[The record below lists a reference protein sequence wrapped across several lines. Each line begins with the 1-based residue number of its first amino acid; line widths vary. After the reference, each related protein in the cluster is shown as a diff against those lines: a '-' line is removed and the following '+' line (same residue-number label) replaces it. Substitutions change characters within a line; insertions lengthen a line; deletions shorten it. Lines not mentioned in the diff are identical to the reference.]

1 MCSYHKRGKYEMP
14 RTCGKRMTPPRRRR
28 ANNRRVIGAAFLVVV
43 MCATLSFVVKNCL
56 ATNDIEYTPA
66 DKTTSVIVI
75 GVDDVR
81 QNTADAIHTMYIA
94 SEAPATNPLV
104 QEFADT
110 VTDAESITVEDNE
123 ENVPVEE
130 IKEEIVETEPE
141 EPKRENTL
149 YYVQDG
155 RYRYDLPDEYQD
167 YLWQQCKAYGISEYY
182 ELLLAQM
189 YHESSF
195 RVDIVSSTNDYGLM
209 QINICNH
216 KWLSG
221 IIGDDNFLN
230 PYTSIRA
237 GVHMMSTFLHKYN
250 DVQKALV
257 CYNMGEGKVING
269 TYTSSYSRGVLE
281 DVDLL
286 VAK

>member
-1 MCSYHKRGKYEMP
+1 MCLYCNRGRRETP
-14 RTCGKRMTPPRRRR
+14 RTQGKRIMHRRKRR
-28 ANNRRVIGAAFLVVV
+28 ANGRKIIGTAFLVVLACL
-43 MCATLSFVVKNCL
+43 CAFL
-56 ATNDIEYTPA
+56 ATRKEKVNTATTDNTKVIIVTVEQYTTMTA
-66 DKTTSVIVI
+66 EKVSYTSPMPVMDTPKALPELVPDDTLAIT
-75 GVDDVR
+75 VDDAVLAE
-81 QNTADAIHTMYIA
+81 QE
-94 SEAPATNPLV
+94 EAV
-104 QEFADT
+104 D
-110 VTDAESITVEDNE
+110 
-123 ENVPVEE
+123 
-130 IKEEIVETEPE
+130 EPE
-141 EPKRENTL
+141 AEPEQPLAPERENIL

-195 RVDIVSSTNDYGLM
+195 RTNLISKTNDYGLM

-216 KWLSG
+216 RWLSG
-221 IIGDDNFLN
+221 IIGDDDFLN

-257 CYNMGEGKVING
+257 CYNRGESAVRKG
-269 TYTSSYSRGVLE
+269 TYTTSYSRGVL
-281 DVDLL
+281 DDMNLL
-286 VAK
+286 VEK

>member
-14 RTCGKRMTPPRRRR
+14 RTSGKRMTPRRRRR
-28 ANNRRVIGAAFLVVV
+28 ANNRRVIGAAFLAAV
-43 MCATLSFVVKNCL
+43 MCVTLSLIVRNCF
-56 ATNDIEYTPA
+56 ATNDTEYTPA
-66 DKTTSVIVI
+66 DRTTSVIVI
-75 GVDDVR
+75 GIE
-81 QNTADAIHTMYIA
+81 DALQPTTNPGHVVYTTN
-94 SEAPATNPLV
+94 EAPENAASYVVHEL
-104 QEFADT
+104 AD
-110 VTDAESITVEDNE
+110 TDAEALTVEDSE
-123 ENVPVEE
+123 EEPVAEIEE
-130 IKEEIVETEPE
+130 EVVEPE
-141 EPKRENTL
+141 RENTL

-167 YLWQQCKAYGISEYY
+167 YLWQQCKAYGITEYY

-195 RVDIVSSTNDYGLM
+195 RTDIVSKTNDYGLM

-221 IIGDDNFLN
+221 IIGDDDFLN

-237 GVHMMSTFLHKYN
+237 GVHMMSAFLHKYN

>member
-1 MCSYHKRGKYEMP
+1 MCSCHKRGKYEMP
-14 RTCGKRMTPPRRRR
+14 RTSGKRMTPRRRRR
-28 ANNRRVIGAAFLVVV
+28 ANNHRVIGAAFLAAV
-43 MCATLSFVVKNCL
+43 MCVAMSFVIKNCF
-56 ATNDIEYTPA
+56 ATNDIEYSPA
-66 DKTTSVIVI
+66 DSTTSVIVI
-75 GVDDVR
+75 GADDMM
-81 QNTADAIHTMYIA
+81 QNTVDASYTVYST
-94 SEAPATNPLV
+94 SELPESTVSHLVHEFTDTTTETEPL
-104 QEFADT
+104 
-110 VTDAESITVEDNE
+110 TVEDSE
-123 ENVPVEE
+123 EETPAVEVEE
-130 IKEEIVETEPE
+130 EVEPE
-141 EPKRENTL
+141 EPERENTL
-149 YYVQDG
+149 YYVMDG

-167 YLWQQCKAYGISEYY
+167 YLWQQCKEYGIPEHY

-195 RVDIVSSTNDYGLM
+195 RVDIISKTNDYGLM

-221 IIGDDNFLN
+221 IIGDDDFLN

-257 CYNMGEGKVING
+257 CYNRGEGAVIKG
-269 TYTSSYSRGVLE
+269 TYTTSYSRGVLE